1 LLKNSFVVFAAPKQ
15 GETLLNPS
23 DLQKTA
29 VFCLTPEKHL
39 DDVFRCSQA
48 IMRRVPD
55 DTPELIQ
62 IFLRKSLRRLMLSLL
77 QHATKACWNLSII
90 LSKEEVFNLF
100 QEKACTWIVQFL
112 L

>member
-1 LLKNSFVVFAAPKQ
+1 LLKNAFVVFAAPKQ

-48 IMRRVPD
+48 IMRRLP
-55 DTPELIQ
+55 Q
-62 IFLRKSLRRLMLSLL
+62 IALLQPKSLTIRSEFF
-77 QHATKACWNLSII
+77 ACGQLAPTS
-90 LSKEEVFNLF
+90 S
-100 QEKACTWIVQFL
+100 
-112 L
+112 